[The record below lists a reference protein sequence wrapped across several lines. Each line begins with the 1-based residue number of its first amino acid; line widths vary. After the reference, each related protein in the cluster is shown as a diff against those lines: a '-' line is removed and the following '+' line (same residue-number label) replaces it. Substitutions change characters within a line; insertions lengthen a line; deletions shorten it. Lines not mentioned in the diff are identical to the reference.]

1 LIENFEIDYKD
12 EENEEEDNYNLN
24 YSGIDSNQIQS
35 VYGLIFD
42 NIPESSKQELLK
54 FDKLK
59 GMIREEN

>member
-1 LIENFEIDYKD
+1 MIENFEIDYKD